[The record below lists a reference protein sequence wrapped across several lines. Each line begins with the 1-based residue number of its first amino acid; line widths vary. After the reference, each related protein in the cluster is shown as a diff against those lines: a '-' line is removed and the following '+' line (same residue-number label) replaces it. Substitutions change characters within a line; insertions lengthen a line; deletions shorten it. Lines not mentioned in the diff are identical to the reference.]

1 MVPNQTTTPH
11 LATSLRLTAR
21 HLLISGLLISSAS
34 AFQSIQLEPSLQPNI
49 GSGSKYTGS
58 YNARQ
63 TSASFRTIKR
73 TTSLSATAASAD
85 FVSIERTAPREID
98 YFQGWA
104 GSCGV
109 QAENGFCLQ
118 GQMIDGNEDYYAA
131 TSSGA
136 ASGSRMLYVPGE
148 MILSAYNI
156 AQEYNG
162 YADASLQ
169 MLAEMDMQHLNKH
182 FHLFLKVLV
191 EYEKGSESPYM
202 PWLNAMPRKWNTAVS
217 MGEYCKYSDR

>member
-1 MVPNQTTTPH
+1 MVPNQTTTTH

-162 YADASLQ
+162 YATFAQAFSFIYKGFGGIRKGFRITLHA
-169 MLAEMDMQHLNKH
+169 MVECHATK
-182 FHLFLKVLV
+182 V
-191 EYEKGSESPYM
+191 EYCCING
-202 PWLNAMPRKWNTAVS
+202 
-217 MGEYCKYSDR
+217 